1 MKTNLQNLSLKIY
14 TSTKQFPDINLI
26 SVWLCIQ
33 ILFVYFLQEFPPTED
48 PDEVNTRGK
57 QSTSFVQTV
66 GLQLLHKMGMF
77 HMNLCS
83 VPKHFKTKHIII
95 HVQVVLT
102 FIMKPLLLCT
112 HISRASVLLMNISHI
127 QYTDHKKGGRVFK
140 YLSNFSIVSI
150 LNSKHHYFNFS
161 L

>member
-1 MKTNLQNLSLKIY
+1 
-14 TSTKQFPDINLI
+14 
-26 SVWLCIQ
+26 
-33 ILFVYFLQEFPPTED
+33 
-48 PDEVNTRGK
+48 
-57 QSTSFVQTV
+57 
-66 GLQLLHKMGMF
+66 MGMF

-127 QYTDHKKGGRVFK
+127 QYTDHKKGGGVFK

-150 LNSKHHYFNFS
+150 LNSKHIIISISACELRHLETIRSIMHNNVDRMGNYYGRFFS
-161 L
+161 QFSTSD